1 MRVSKML
8 EMHVSKMLPAAL
20 LTVFLHDLV
29 FHKCEKLEARS
40 NMVASEHGLC
50 LALFRVLRL
59 SAGTVLL
66 NLNLRTLL

>member
-1 MRVSKML
+1 ML